1 MYRCARVIVLSLMT
15 VLFGFGFV
23 SSVFALTYQQE
34 IGVNFTF
41 NPTLNLTISADLYIN
56 NLAPNTASDSN
67 IINVNVSTNTVT

>member
-1 MYRCARVIVLSLMT
+1 MIVFSFIST
-15 VLFGFGFV
+15 AFV
-23 SSVFALTYQQE
+23 SALTYQQE